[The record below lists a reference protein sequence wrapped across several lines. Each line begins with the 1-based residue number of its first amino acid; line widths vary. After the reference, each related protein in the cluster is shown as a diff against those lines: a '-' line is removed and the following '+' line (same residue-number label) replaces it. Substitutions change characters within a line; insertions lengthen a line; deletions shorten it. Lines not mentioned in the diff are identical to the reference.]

1 MSTNDD
7 WAAQT
12 TADALASA
20 DATRMDGR
28 VALVAGG
35 GLSGPLGGV
44 GFSIAWLCARAGASV
59 AVLDLD
65 QAAGERA
72 VAAIRD
78 AGGEAEWFS
87 VDVTDSASVE
97 AAVEAAVER
106 FGRLDLVADSVGGG
120 GAVPAFDIDDDE
132 FARVMDLNFL
142 SAWRILKFSQRHL
155 GEGGAA
161 VTVSSSATEGR
172 GPTMPYTIAKTALE
186 KLTVGAASTLAPR
199 GIRVNGVRVGMIWG
213 AFAARGM
220 TEEQRELRRQN
231 VALQTEG
238 TVWDIAAA
246 AFFLLS
252 DRARWISG
260 QVLAVDGGGFAM
272 KANTGAAGSAPVAKD
287 PARGSSAGDPA
298 AKGAQ

>member
-1 MSTNDD
+1 MSTTDD
-7 WAAQT
+7 WAART
-12 TADALASA
+12 TADPLATA
-20 DATRMDGR
+20 EGVRFDDR

-44 GFSIAWLCARAGASV
+44 GFSIAWLCAAAGARV
-59 AVLDLD
+59 AIVDRD

-72 VAAIRD
+72 VAAIRE

-87 VDVTDSASVE
+87 ADVTDSASVE
-97 AAVEAAVER
+97 AAVDAVARR
-106 FGRLDLVADSVGGG
+106 FGRIDLVADSIGGG
-120 GAVPAFDIDDDE
+120 GAVPAFEIDDDE
-132 FARVMDLNFL
+132 FDRVMQLNFL
-142 SAWRILKFSQRHL
+142 SAWRIVKFSQRHMTT
-155 GEGGAA
+155 GGSI
-161 VTVSSSATEGR
+161 VTISSGATEGR

-186 KLTVGAASTLAPR
+186 KLTVGAASSLAPR

-238 TVWDIAAA
+238 TVWDIASA

-252 DRARWISG
+252 DRARWVSG

-272 KANTGAAGSAPVAKD
+272 KANTGAAGSAPAK
-287 PARGSSAGDPA
+287 A
-298 AKGAQ
+298 AS

>member
-1 MSTNDD
+1 MTTKDD

-20 DATRMDGR
+20 ETPSMAGR

-44 GFSIAWLCARAGASV
+44 GFSIAWLCARAGARI
-59 AVLDLD
+59 AVLDRD
-65 QAAGERA
+65 RAAGERA
-72 VAAIRD
+72 VDAIRE

-87 VDVTDSASVE
+87 VDVTDSASVAGAV
-97 AAVEAAVER
+97 AAVIER
-106 FGRLDLVADSVGGG
+106 FGRLDLVADSIGGG
-120 GAVPAFDIDDDE
+120 GAVPAFEVDDE
-132 FARVMDLNFL
+132 EFERVMDLNFL
-142 SAWRILKFSQRHL
+142 SAWRVIKYAQRHL
-155 GEGGAA
+155 GEGGSI
-161 VTVSSSATEGR
+161 VTISSSATEGR

-231 VALQTEG
+231 VALQSEG
-238 TVWDIAAA
+238 NVWDIASA

-252 DRARWISG
+252 ERARWVSG

-272 KANTGAAGSAPVAKD
+272 KANTGAAGSAPKAKD
-287 PARGSSAGDPA
+287 R
-298 AKGAQ
+298 

>member
-1 MSTNDD
+1 MSTHVDD

-12 TADALASA
+12 TADALATA
-20 DATRMDGR
+20 EGARLDGR

-59 AVLDLD
+59 AVLDVD

-72 VAAIRD
+72 VAAIRE
-78 AGGEAEWFS
+78 AGAEAEWFP

-97 AAVEAAVER
+97 GAVEAAVAR

-120 GAVPAFDIDDDE
+120 GAVPSFDVDDE
-132 FARVMDLNFL
+132 EFDRVMNLNFL
-142 SAWRILKFSQRHL
+142 SAWRILKFSQRHM
-155 GEGGAA
+155 GQGSAA
-161 VTVSSSATEGR
+161 VTISSSATEGR

-186 KLTVGAASTLAPR
+186 KLTVGAASSLAPR

-238 TVWDIAAA
+238 NVWDIASA
-246 AFFLLS
+246 AFFLLT
-252 DRARWISG
+252 DRARWVSG

-272 KANTGAAGSAPVAKD
+272 KANTGAAGSTPAKEK
-287 PARGSSAGDPA
+287 P
-298 AKGAQ
+298 

>member
-1 MSTNDD
+1 MATDN

-12 TADALASA
+12 TADELATT
-20 DATRMDGR
+20 DGIRMDGK

-44 GFSIAWLCARAGASV
+44 GFSIAWLCAEAGARV
-59 AVLDLD
+59 AVVDLD
-65 QAAGERA
+65 REAGQRA
-72 VAAIRD
+72 VDAIRE
-78 AGGEAEWFS
+78 AGGEAEWFPA
-87 VDVTDSASVE
+87 DVTDSASVSE
-97 AAVEAAVER
+97 AVGKAVDR
-106 FGRLDLVADSVGGG
+106 FGRLDIVADSIGGG

-132 FARVMDLNFL
+132 FDRVMQLNFL
-142 SAWRILKFSQRHL
+142 SAWRLIKFAKPHL
-155 GEGGAA
+155 RPGGSI
-161 VTVSSSATEGR
+161 VTVSSGATEGR

-186 KLTVGAASTLAPR
+186 KLTVSAASTFAPDS
-199 GIRVNGVRVGMIWG
+199 IRVNGVRVGMIWG

-238 TVWDIAAA
+238 NVWDIASA

-252 DRARWISG
+252 DRARWVSG

-272 KANTGAAGSAPVAKD
+272 KAGTGAAGYAPKKQ
-287 PARGSSAGDPA
+287 G
-298 AKGAQ
+298 

>member
-1 MSTNDD
+1 MSTTDD

-12 TADALASA
+12 TADPLA
-20 DATRMDGR
+20 TTEGERLDGR

-44 GFSIAWLCARAGASV
+44 GFSIAWLCGSAGAHV
-59 AVLDLD
+59 AVVDRD
-65 QAAGERA
+65 QAAGVRA

-87 VDVTDSASVE
+87 ADVTDSASVE
-97 AAVEAAVER
+97 SAVDAVVRR
-106 FGRLDLVADSVGGG
+106 FGRIDLVADSIGGG
-120 GAVPAFDIDDDE
+120 GAVPALEIDDDE
-132 FARVMDLNFL
+132 FDRVMQLNFL
-142 SAWRILKFSQRHL
+142 SAWRIIKFAQRHMTA
-155 GEGGAA
+155 GGSV
-161 VTVSSSATEGR
+161 VTISSGATEGR

-186 KLTVGAASTLAPR
+186 KLTVGAASSLAPR

-238 TVWDIAAA
+238 TVWDIASA

-252 DRARWISG
+252 DRARWVSG

-272 KANTGAAGSAPVAKD
+272 KANTGAAGSAP
-287 PARGSSAGDPA
+287 ARKA
-298 AKGAQ
+298 AS

>member
-1 MSTNDD
+1 MSTHVDD

-12 TADALASA
+12 TADDLATVEGA
-20 DATRMDGR
+20 RLDGR

-44 GFSIAWLCARAGASV
+44 GFSIAWLCAQAGARV
-59 AVLDLD
+59 AVLDVD

-72 VAAIRD
+72 VVAIRE
-78 AGGEAEWFS
+78 AGGEAEWFP
-87 VDVTDSASVE
+87 VDVTDSGSVE
-97 AAVEAAVER
+97 AAVEAAVAR

-120 GAVPAFDIDDDE
+120 GAVPAFDVDDE
-132 FARVMDLNFL
+132 DFDRVMNLNFL
-142 SAWRILKFSQRHL
+142 SAWRILKFCQRHMR
-155 GEGGAA
+155 EGSAA
-161 VTVSSSATEGR
+161 VTISSGATEGR
-172 GPTMPYTIAKTALE
+172 GPAMPYTIAKTALE
-186 KLTVGAASTLAPR
+186 KLTVGAASSLAPR

-238 TVWDIAAA
+238 NVWDIASA

-252 DRARWISG
+252 DRARWVSG

-272 KANTGAAGSAPVAKD
+272 KGSTGAAGSAPEAKE
-287 PARGSSAGDPA
+287 RS
-298 AKGAQ
+298 

>member
-1 MSTNDD
+1 MSTHDD

-20 DATRMDGR
+20 DAPRLDGR

-44 GFSIAWLCARAGASV
+44 GFSIAWLCARSGASV

-97 AAVEAAVER
+97 AAVEAAVSR
-106 FGRLDLVADSVGGG
+106 FGRLDLVADSIGGG
-120 GAVPAFDIDDDE
+120 GAVPAFDVDDDE
-132 FARVMDLNFL
+132 FDRVLNLNFL
-142 SAWRILKFSQRHL
+142 SAWRILKYSQRHL
-155 GEGGAA
+155 GEGSAA
-161 VTVSSSATEGR
+161 VTISSSATEGR

-186 KLTVGAASTLAPR
+186 KLTIGAASSLAPR

-238 TVWDIAAA
+238 TVWDIASA
-246 AFFLLS
+246 AFFLLT

-260 QVLAVDGGGFAM
+260 QVIAVDGGGFAM
-272 KANTGAAGSAPVAKD
+272 KANTGAAGSAPASKEK
-287 PARGSSAGDPA
+287 R
-298 AKGAQ
+298 